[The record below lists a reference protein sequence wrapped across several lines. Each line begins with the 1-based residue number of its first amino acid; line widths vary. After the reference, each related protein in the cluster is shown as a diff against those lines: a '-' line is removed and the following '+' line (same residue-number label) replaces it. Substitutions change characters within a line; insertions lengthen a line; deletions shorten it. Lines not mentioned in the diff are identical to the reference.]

1 MSALDQALTKAYAK
15 NRSPVAASVTQT
27 PVSDG
32 RVSKV
37 TPRIKVAD
45 AVERIYHDGT
55 LYRVEAT
62 TVSSQAGGV
71 VQQPHLKMLPPTSP
85 RRTVRRSIL
94 RHLANQPATLPV
106 EPLEAAPRVARKV
119 IFRHISHSAAPA
131 PLGLLR
137 GNHSATPV
145 VELEATEM
153 AVDQAASIDAD
164 LAPEIF
170 PDEPKPATI
179 VPVKPEVAKPD
190 VVKPETVPLNVAA
203 SPIQV
208 IRPIENSSP
217 IDILGDWSHAAAL
230 APMMLIGNGER
241 AESDWSV
248 VSVELGALEKL
259 EKAAADYRAEMEIR
273 RAEEARAAE
282 AAAAA
287 QIAAEIMAA
296 VTAEKSFAAKTLDDS
311 EEPRVRFR
319 LDAAHAVALPAPH
332 AKFAPVEIIEEDE
345 VEADEPTVAP
355 EVAAIEPVAAVE
367 TSEESLSLEP
377 EAAVVDSDAGELGF
391 TEIEFEAAAAELTFA
406 EGIDEALAS
415 DLIPQE
421 ADEAIAEAK
430 AEAAV
435 EDKVASRAVS
445 PLWEVD
451 KFHWPRTCEKLFAD
465 EQGYLSRAGDK
476 LLAAVQDGL
485 KVLAITGTRRGEGR
499 TTLALCLARAAA
511 QAGVQVAVMDADFA
525 RPQLASKIA
534 LEVQFGWQ
542 DAALGRVPL
551 SEAAVKSIH
560 DRVTVLPL
568 ESAAVTR
575 GLSLADPRV
584 TATIRAASAT
594 FDLLI
599 LDMGP
604 MASSDSLTFPAG
616 EGCPFDAAIVVRD
629 LRFATATE
637 SQTVG
642 EALHDAGVEAVGI
655 AENFVVEDEFPAS
668 SV

>member
-37 TPRIKVAD
+37 TQRAAVTKLTGAD

-62 TVSSQAGGV
+62 TVSNQAGGV

-94 RHLANQPATLPV
+94 RHLANQAAPLPV
-106 EPLEAAPRVARKV
+106 EPQEAAPKVARKV
-119 IFRHISHSAAPA
+119 IFRHISHSAAPP

-137 GNHSATPV
+137 GGSSVAPSI
-145 VELEATEM
+145 ELETAETT
-153 AVDQAASIDAD
+153 VDEAASINAD

-170 PDEPKPATI
+170 PDESKPATI

-190 VVKPETVPLNVAA
+190 VVKPETAPLNVAVT
-203 SPIQV
+203 PIQ
-208 IRPIENSSP
+208 NALP

-230 APMMLIGNGER
+230 APMMLIGNGDR
-241 AESDWSV
+241 TESDWSV

-259 EKAAADYRAEMEIR
+259 EKAAAAYRAEMEIR

-319 LDAAHAVALPAPH
+319 VDAAHAVALPAPH
-332 AKFAPVEIIEEDE
+332 AKFAPVEIIEEEE
-345 VEADEPTVAP
+345 VEVEEPTVAP
-355 EVAAIEPVAAVE
+355 EVAAIEPVAVE

-377 EAAVVDSDAGELGF
+377 ETAVADSDVGELGF
-391 TEIEFEAAAAELTFA
+391 TEIEFETAAAELTFA
-406 EGIDEALAS
+406 EGIDEPLAS
-415 DLIPQE
+415 DLIPQD

-430 AEAAV
+430 AATAV
-435 EDKVASRAVS
+435 EEKAAGRAVS

>member
-1 MSALDQALTKAYAK
+1 
-15 NRSPVAASVTQT
+15 
-27 PVSDG
+27 
-32 RVSKV
+32 
-37 TPRIKVAD
+37 
-45 AVERIYHDGT
+45 
-55 LYRVEAT
+55 
-62 TVSSQAGGV
+62 
-71 VQQPHLKMLPPTSP
+71 MLPPTSP

-94 RHLANQPATLPV
+94 RHLANQPAALPV
-106 EPLEAAPRVARKV
+106 EPQEAAPKVARKV

-137 GNHSATPV
+137 GGYSGTHAD
-145 VELEATEM
+145 EAAALAA
-153 AVDQAASIDAD
+153 AVQAD
-164 LAPEIF
+164 LAPDFF
-170 PDEPKPATI
+170 PEEPQPATV
-179 VPVKPEVAKPD
+179 VPTKPEIAKPEVAKP
-190 VVKPETVPLNVAA
+190 ETAPLNAA
-203 SPIQV
+203 TEAIAAG
-208 IRPIENSSP
+208 RKIEIAPP

-230 APMMLIGNGER
+230 APMMLIGNEEQ
-241 AESDWSV
+241 AEAAWSV
-248 VSVELGALEKL
+248 VSVELGAFEKL
-259 EKAAADYRAEMEIR
+259 ERRVAEEYAEKVSHRLKELAAEQAAAEQA
-273 RAEEARAAE
+273 AAE
-282 AAAAA
+282 AAALAA
-287 QIAAEIMAA
+287 
-296 VTAEKSFAAKTLDDS
+296 AEKSFAAKALDDS
-311 EEPRVRFR
+311 EEPRLRFR
-319 LDAAHAVALPAPH
+319 VDAPQAVVLPAPH

-345 VEADEPTVAP
+345 VEVDEPTVTP
-355 EVAAIEPVAAVE
+355 EAAAEPVA
-367 TSEESLSLEP
+367 TSEEPLALEP
-377 EAAVVDSDAGELGF
+377 ETAADSDGIELGLADVQCD
-391 TEIEFEAAAAELTFA
+391 AADSELTFA
-406 EGIDEALAS
+406 DGADEPLAS
-415 DLIPQE
+415 DLIPQDAE
-421 ADEAIAEAK
+421 AAAAEAK
-430 AEAAV
+430 TEAAV
-435 EDKVASRAVS
+435 EDKAAGRAAS

-451 KFHWPRTCEKLFAD
+451 QFHWPRTCEKLFAD

-568 ESAAVTR
+568 ESASATR

-594 FDLLI
+594 FELLI

-604 MASSDSLTFPAG
+604 LASSDQLTFPAG

-642 EALHDAGVEAVGI
+642 EALQDAGVEAVGI
-655 AENFVVEDEFPAS
+655 AENFVIEDEFPAT